1 MKRPNLVKSL
11 NHAFMGILYAL
22 KTERN
27 MQLHTA
33 AAVIVLLG
41 SFFLN
46 ITRLELIALWF
57 AVCLVLLAEMV
68 NTSIENVID
77 LISDSYHPLAEIA
90 KDVAA
95 GAVLL
100 ASVNALIIG
109 YLTLYTHLE
118 TFLNTSVIARAREI
132 PEHVSFVSLLVV
144 IIITVCIKAIF
155 KKGTPF
161 RGGMPSG
168 HAAVAFSIWT
178 ATIFLSDNT
187 FMVILVFILAFI
199 VAQSR
204 VDFKIHSFWEV
215 LSGSLIGVFLTGLI
229 FRLIK

>member
-1 MKRPNLVKSL
+1 MKRPDLIKSL
-11 NHAFMGILYAL
+11 NHAFWGVLYAL

-27 MQLHTA
+27 MQIHTA
-33 AAVIVLLG
+33 ASVIVLVG
-41 SFFLN
+41 SLFLKL
-46 ITRLELIALWF
+46 TRLELMALWF

-100 ASVNALIIG
+100 ASVNAIIIG
-109 YLTLYTHLE
+109 YLTLYVHLE
-118 TFLNTSVIARAREI
+118 TLLHTSVIERAREM
-132 PEHVSFVSLLVV
+132 PEHVSFISLMVV
-144 IIITVCIKAIF
+144 IIITIFIKAIY

-178 ATIFLSDNT
+178 ATIFLTNNL
-187 FMVILVFILAFI
+187 FMIILVFILAFI

-204 VDFKIHSFWEV
+204 ISLKIHSFWEV
-215 LSGSLIGVFLTGLI
+215 LSGSLIGLFLTVLI
-229 FRLIK
+229 FQLIK

>member
-33 AAVIVLLG
+33 VAVIVLLG

-100 ASVNALIIG
+100 ASVNALIIA

-144 IIITVCIKAIF
+144 IIITVSIKAIF

-204 VDFKIHSFWEV
+204 VNFKIHSFWEV